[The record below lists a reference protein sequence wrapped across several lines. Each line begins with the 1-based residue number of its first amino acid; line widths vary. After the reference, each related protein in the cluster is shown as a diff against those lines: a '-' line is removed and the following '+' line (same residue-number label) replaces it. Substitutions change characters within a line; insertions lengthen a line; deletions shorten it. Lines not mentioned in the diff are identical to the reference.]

1 MTPGFFNPEGSAR
14 FAARHPAL
22 AAQAFYRTTP
32 AGAVS
37 SLGLGTY
44 LGKPDETTSARYV
57 DAILAALRGGINAF
71 DTAINYRYTR
81 SEQDLGEALRRAF
94 AENLATRD
102 EVLVATKAGFL
113 TAGAVPSN
121 LHPSHIAGDS
131 HCLHPDF
138 LADQIARSRANLRLD
153 TLDVFYLHNPE
164 TQLAHISM
172 DKLEERLLDA
182 FARLEQLCAA
192 NHIRFYGTA
201 TWSAFRLRP
210 GQPGRLSLPRI
221 LELARQ
227 AGGGDHHFRF
237 LQLPFNLGMPEAFT
251 LPHVLLDGEPV
262 NVLEVAASSGVT
274 VVASAALHQARL
286 VNGIPRDLRAR
297 WDEPRSDAEFALQF
311 ARSAPGVSFA
321 LAGMSQSAHVRENLG
336 IGAYPPAPA
345 ESWLGVLHRER

>member
-1 MTPGFFNPEGSAR
+1 VTPGFFTPDGSAR
-14 FAARHPAL
+14 FAARYPAL
-22 AAQAFYRTTP
+22 AAQAFYRTIP

-57 DAILAALRGGINAF
+57 EAILAAINGGINTF

-94 AENLATRD
+94 SENLAARD
-102 EVLVATKAGFL
+102 ELLIATKAGFL

-121 LHPSHIAGDS
+121 LHPSHLAGDS

-138 LADQIARSRANLRLD
+138 IADQIARSRAHLHLD
-153 TLDVFYLHNPE
+153 TIDVFYLHNPE
-164 TQLAHISM
+164 TQLSHIPL
-172 DKLEERLLDA
+172 DKLEQRLLDA
-182 FARLEQLCAA
+182 FTRLEQLCAS
-192 NHIRFYGTA
+192 NQIRFYGAA
-201 TWSAFRLRP
+201 TWSAFRLKP
-210 GQPGRLSLPRI
+210 GQPNRLSLPRV

-227 AGGGDHHFRF
+227 AGGDDHHFRF

-251 LPHVLLDGEPV
+251 FPHVLLDNEPV
-262 NVLEVAASSGVT
+262 NVLEVAARSGVT

-286 VNGIPRDLRAR
+286 VNGIPRDLRAK
-297 WDEPRSDAEFALQF
+297 WSEPQSDPEFALQF
-311 ARSAPGVSFA
+311 ARSAPGVAFA

-345 ESWLGVLHRER
+345 DAWLGVFHREN